1 MSFREDYIF
10 WRLAYFLLMEQ
21 DYRLMAISENRRE
34 MWLENT
40 AKKGAEVVR
49 LLRSELDWSNWLERD
64 IQLTAV
70 NGEKIRKRFMRRG
83 LNVVSMY
90 VSKYPPVD
98 DYEHLLKA
106 RYTLPQASQTN
117 VTPILFAQGHEE
129 EAFDQLNTLFQIETR
144 DWHFRDV
151 YEESEVQSLEQLVLT
166 GAVQKEEKD
175 QNLLEYGNPFFTY
188 LFIAVQVAVF
198 LLMEMN
204 GGSTNTDTLIRFGA
218 KFNPLILN
226 GEWWRFF
233 TPIFLHIGLL
243 HLLMNTMALYYL
255 GTMVEKIFGRWRFL
269 WIYLFSGFL
278 GSVASFVFTPNLSAG
293 ASGAIF
299 GCFGALLFFGF
310 VNRSLFFRTMGMNM
324 IVVIIINLIFGFT
337 VPGIDNSGHIGGLI
351 GGFLAA
357 GVSYL
362 PEQRKWSLQATF
374 FLLSFLLTV
383 ILLWSGYHGGFVAES
398 FDFVHH
404 TI

>member
-21 DYRLMAISENRRE
+21 DYRLMAISDDRRE

-40 AKKGAEVVR
+40 AIKRAPVVR
-49 LLRSELDWSNWLERD
+49 LLRRELDWSNWLQRD
-64 IQLTAV
+64 IQLTAA

-83 LNVVSMY
+83 LNIVSMY

-106 RYTLPQASQTN
+106 PYTPLETSQTN

-129 EAFDQLNTLFQIETR
+129 EAFDQLNTLFQNGAR
-144 DWHFRDV
+144 HWHFRDA
-151 YEESEVQSLEQLVLT
+151 YEESEVRSLEQLVLT

-175 QNLLEYGNPFFTY
+175 RNLLEYGNPFFTY

-198 LLMEMN
+198 LLLEIN

-218 KFNPLILN
+218 KFNPLILD

-233 TPIFLHIGLL
+233 TPIFLHIGVL

-310 VNRSLFFRTMGMNM
+310 VNRSLFFRTIGMNV

-357 GVSYL
+357 GVSYV
-362 PEQRKWSLQATF
+362 PSQRNWSLQATF

-383 ILLWSGYHGGFVAES
+383 FLLWAGYHGGFFRIA
-398 FDFVHH
+398 
-404 TI
+404 